1 MRAARGARLLALAL
15 ALGVIAPAEAVA
27 QDRRGVEFYRP
38 GSFNWSLRRAHPEAQ
53 RLFHAFDYGHA
64 ALYERLLLAP
74 ADTAAM
80 ARTYRFLVHDLL
92 VRPPHFSV
100 PEEAIAPH
108 YARFAWPAM
117 QMFDWAHVL
126 HRQLY
131 DVYADPRLA
140 DTARAALAER
150 LVDAYLARTDLA
162 FAPVP
167 KTMDLMERQPFSR
180 TFREAHPQFNGLIWA
195 YHWLQVGLYEALI
208 EAPDSAAARAGVAR
222 TLAEFRA
229 MLDPAKAPTTMPMT
243 PDVAPRFTVRHPRA
257 AAIFDNLHL
266 AHDII
271 SDILTDARIPRPA
284 KRALIDAQ
292 LARLRDPTVDLAPAH
307 EHHHSAG
314 PSSSSVLVAHPE
326 AHSQLLPTPIVYLRR
341 GHDEPN

>member
-1 MRAARGARLLALAL
+1 MRHFRRFIVLSLTVLT
-15 ALGVIAPAEAVA
+15 VAPAAA

-38 GSFNWSLRRAHPEAQ
+38 GAFNWALRRAHPEAQ

-64 ALYERLLLAP
+64 ALYEQLLLAP

-80 ARTYRFLVHDLL
+80 ARTYRFLVEDLL
-92 VRPPHFSV
+92 VRPPRFSV
-100 PEEAIAPH
+100 PEEAVAPH

-131 DVYADPRLA
+131 DVYADPRLDDA
-140 DTARAALAER
+140 ARQALVER
-150 LVDAYLARTDLA
+150 LTDAYLARRELA
-162 FAPVP
+162 FAAVP

-180 TFREAHPQFNGLIWA
+180 TFREAHPDFNGLIWA
-195 YHWLQVGLYEALI
+195 YHWLQVGLYEALLD
-208 EAPDSAAARAGVAR
+208 ARDTAAARAGVAR
-222 TLAEFRA
+222 TLAEFRG
-229 MLDPAKAPTTMPMT
+229 MLDPARAPGTMPMT
-243 PDVAPRFTVRHPRA
+243 PDVAPRFAARHPRA

-307 EHHHSAG
+307 EHLHT
-314 PSSSSVLVAHPE
+314 AH
-326 AHSQLLPTPIVYLRR
+326 
-341 GHDEPN
+341 